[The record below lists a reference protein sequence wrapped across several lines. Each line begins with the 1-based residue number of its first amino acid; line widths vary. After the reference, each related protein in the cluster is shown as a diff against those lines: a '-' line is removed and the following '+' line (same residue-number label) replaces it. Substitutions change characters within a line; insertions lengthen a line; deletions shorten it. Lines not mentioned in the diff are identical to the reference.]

1 MDKGVVKDDSQFSGL
16 GDWVGGSA
24 THQDWQCWWRGGG
37 RGLKEVVSCL
47 ALDMLSLRYL
57 WDIQVVIFNREVENR
72 TKAVGNLD

>member
-1 MDKGVVKDDSQFSGL
+1 MPLIKIGS
-16 GDWVGGSA
+16 VGGG
-24 THQDWQCWWRGGG
+24 GGG

>member
-1 MDKGVVKDDSQFSGL
+1 MPLIKIGG
-16 GDWVGGSA
+16 VGGG
-24 THQDWQCWWRGGG
+24 GGG

-57 WDIQVVIFNREVENR
+57 WDSQVVMFNREMENK